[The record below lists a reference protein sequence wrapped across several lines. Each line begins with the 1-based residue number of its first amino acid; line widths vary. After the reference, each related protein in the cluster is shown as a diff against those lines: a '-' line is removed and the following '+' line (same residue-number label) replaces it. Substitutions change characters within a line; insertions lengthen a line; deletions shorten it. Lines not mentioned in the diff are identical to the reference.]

1 MTDPARPSP
10 KAFAFWPAL
19 GLIAV
24 GDYLTKRVAESALT
38 LHMPHN
44 VLGDWVRMTLT
55 YNTGAAMNLSLG
67 EWSRVLLSVVAIGMV
82 GVLYR
87 MYRTADAADAWQA
100 LALGLVAGGA
110 LGNLADRL
118 RSARG
123 VVDFIDVGT
132 AGWRFWT
139 FNVADA
145 GVTTGAVLL
154 ALVLWRRPEAV
165 DTPPPVPAVASEAPS
180 GVPSELPP
188 ASPASRQTPA
198 SGSP

>member
-1 MTDPARPSP
+1 MTDSTRLSP
-10 KAFAFWPAL
+10 KAFVFWPAL

-24 GDYLTKRVAESALT
+24 GDFVTKRMAESALT

-55 YNTGAAMNLSLG
+55 YNTGAAMNMSLG
-67 EWSRVLLSVVAIGMV
+67 DWSRVVLSAVAIGMI

-110 LGNLADRL
+110 LGNLVDRL

-165 DTPPPVPAVASEAPS
+165 ETAPETAPETPPE
-180 GVPSELPP
+180 VPSADPAPP
-188 ASPASRQTPA
+188 PSSAAGLS
-198 SGSP
+198 

>member
-24 GDYLTKRVAESALT
+24 GDYLTKRMAESALT

-67 EWSRVLLSVVAIGMV
+67 EWSRVLLSVVAIVMI

-87 MYRTADAADAWQA
+87 MYRTAGATDAWQA
-100 LALGLVAGGA
+100 VALGLVAGGA

-145 GVTTGAVLL
+145 GVTVGAVLL
-154 ALVLWRRPEAV
+154 ALVLWQRPEPAE
-165 DTPPPVPAVASEAPS
+165 TPPEPPSANPAFP
-180 GVPSELPP
+180 
-188 ASPASRQTPA
+188 QTPP